1 MNDVIAVLL
10 ITTVGNL
17 IIGLAKIIAKSRCSE
32 FSCCGCSVKRDIR
45 LEIEEEQF
53 EILHKQPEEK

>member
-17 IIGLAKIIAKSRCSE
+17 IIGLAKIIAKSKCSQ
-32 FSCCGCSVKRDIR
+32 FSCLGCSVTRDVA
-45 LEIEEEQF
+45 LEEKENEF
-53 EILHKQPEEK
+53 EILHKQPDEK